1 LGFNHCPADLAQLH
15 IEKSSTVTDFINS
28 IGPFAY
34 GFVLGFFWHPI
45 WQILKKIWHEAKLA
59 RTEWSKPNGKS
70 D

>member
-1 LGFNHCPADLAQLH
+1 M
-15 IEKSSTVTDFINS
+15 DFINS

-34 GFVLGFFWHPI
+34 GFVLGFFWHPV

-59 RTEWSKPNGKS
+59 RTEWRKPNGKP

>member
-1 LGFNHCPADLAQLH
+1 M
-15 IEKSSTVTDFINS
+15 DFINS
-28 IGPFAY
+28 IGPFAW
-34 GFVLGFFWHPI
+34 GFGLGYLWHPV